1 VSPRP
6 WSAARLCILA
16 LLLAACRGDLRR
28 REAREREA
36 QPGPAVASLG
46 GEAVVALDSGT
57 VARIGLRTS
66 PLALARYAGE
76 VELPAVVVPDPG
88 ASTVVRAGIGGRLS
102 ETPEMPWPRIGQ
114 HLTAGTLIAQVGD
127 APPLAVPHA
136 GTVARLLAQPG
147 ELVQSGQPLLELT
160 DYTSP
165 LARVAWSVVGRAIP
179 PSLSFRLP
187 SGTGRFSG
195 RLQGASPEA
204 DSLTGLPGYLYRLER
219 PGIALRPGVAL
230 VALLPEQEGAQP
242 GVEIP
247 EAAVVQWDALA
258 WAYVE
263 RAPNTFARVRVPTD
277 HPVPGGWLVRQGF
290 AAGGRVVT
298 VGAGQLLSEEF
309 RARIVVGEEVGE

>member
-1 VSPRP
+1 VSLRL
-6 WSAARLCILA
+6 WSAERVCLLA

-28 REAREREA
+28 REAKEREA
-36 QPGPAVASLG
+36 EPGPAVASLG
-46 GEAVVALDSGT
+46 GEAVVSLDSGT
-57 VARIGLRTS
+57 VSRIGLRTS
-66 PLALARYAGE
+66 PLVLARRVGE

-88 ASTVVRAGIGGRLS
+88 ASIVVRAGIGGRLS
-102 ETPEMPWPRIGQ
+102 ETPETPWPRIGQ
-114 HLTAGTLIAQVGD
+114 QLTAGTLIAQVGD
-127 APPLAVPHA
+127 ARPVAVPHA

-160 DYTSP
+160 DYTAP
-165 LARVAWSVVGRAIP
+165 LVRVAWSAVGRGIP
-179 PSLSFRLP
+179 VSLPFRLP
-187 SGTGRFSG
+187 SGTARFSA

-204 DSLTGLPGYLYRLER
+204 DSLTGLPAYLYRLEE
-219 PGIALRPGVAL
+219 PGTALRPGVAL
-230 VALLPEQEGAQP
+230 VALLPELEGAEP

-277 HPVPGGWLVRQGF
+277 HPVPGGWRVGHGF
-290 AAGGRVVT
+290 AAGDRVVT